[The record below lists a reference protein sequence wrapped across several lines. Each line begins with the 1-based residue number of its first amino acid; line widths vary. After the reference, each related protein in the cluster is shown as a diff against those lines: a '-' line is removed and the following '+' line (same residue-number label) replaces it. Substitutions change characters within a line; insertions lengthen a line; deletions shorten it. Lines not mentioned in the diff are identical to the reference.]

1 MSGIAVRKIHHVG
14 IAVEKLRRAYEFYRE
29 TLGLPLVKEAEV
41 RDQKVRAALLAAGES
56 EIELLEPT
64 AAGSGIGRFLEK
76 RGEGLHHLCF
86 ETEDV
91 SSALRRLKAAGVA
104 LIDETPREGLAGRI
118 GFLHPRA
125 CAGVLVELATPLT
138 RFTGETS
145 PVRFRRVVIAA
156 RDPQGTA
163 RLFQDLFAL
172 SEQSTSGGPRILL
185 SVGRGAL
192 LVLPADDAGGV
203 EGMVALSLVAGDLGA
218 VGARLRAA
226 GAAMLSGAGELT
238 IEPGSSHGVHLHLS
252 RYD

>member
-1 MSGIAVRKIHHVG
+1 MSEIAVRKIHHVG
-14 IAVEKLRRAYEFYRE
+14 IAVEKLSRAYEFYRE

-41 RDQKVRAALLAAGES
+41 KDQKVRAALLAAGES

-64 AAGSGIGRFLEK
+64 AAGSGIGKFLEK

-91 SSALRRLKAAGVA
+91 SSALRGLKAAGIA

-138 RFTGETS
+138 RFAGETS
-145 PVRFRRVVIAA
+145 PVRFQRVVIAA

-172 SEQSTSGGPRILL
+172 SEQSTSGGRASCFRWVGGPCL
-185 SVGRGAL
+185 SSPPTTRGAWRGWWPSPWWPTISGRSARASA
-192 LVLPADDAGGV
+192 LP
-203 EGMVALSLVAGDLGA
+203 
-218 VGARLRAA
+218 
-226 GAAMLSGAGELT
+226 
-238 IEPGSSHGVHLHLS
+238 EPPC
-252 RYD
+252 